1 MPQTIFC
8 HFSTSWRPRELVR
21 KEREIGKCV
30 FEKEIERKREREVK
44 RKRDGWMNVGIF
56 PQMWKKFCEKSEKI
70 ILCSC
75 SISQILYDQGSTRVA
90 QVLAPSLH
98 LFSFFRKNGFPNKK
112 VSQSF
117 FERKIDRINLLSTFS
132 LFSSICVAWH
142 FIWIMGKVKC
152 KFVR

>member
-1 MPQTIFC
+1 L
-8 HFSTSWRPRELVR
+8 TSKGISQKEG
-21 KEREIGKCV
+21 KERERGKCV
-30 FEKEIERKREREVK
+30 FEKEIDRKREREVK

-98 LFSFFRKNGFPNKK
+98 LFSFFLFFPQKWFSEQK
-112 VSQSF
+112 GLTVF
-117 FERKIDRINLLSTFS
+117 F
-132 LFSSICVAWH
+132 
-142 FIWIMGKVKC
+142 
-152 KFVR
+152 